1 MLIAKHML
9 LEYPGDYHLEGA
21 DMSGT
26 DLREAK
32 LESIPQQGI
41 SVPLLW
47 NALLFD
53 TYRDNLLAL

>member
-1 MLIAKHML
+1 ML